1 MKMKLT
7 KKNVDALT
15 CNNVHGR
22 ELIRDAQ
29 CRGLGIEVRS
39 TGGKTYYYVYRDAN
53 GKQRS
58 YKLANAADVS
68 PTQAR
73 LLCERARAKVAMG
86 IDLMEEEG
94 RTLTLDE
101 FFTEK
106 YLPYITSYRRSYW
119 TDQPLYQN
127 HVQSLIGKMPLNTI
141 KNEHIV
147 LVMSAISEKLADASC
162 NRLLAMLRYII

>member
-1 MKMKLT
+1 
-7 KKNVDALT
+7 
-15 CNNVHGR
+15 
-22 ELIRDAQ
+22 
-29 CRGLGIEVRS
+29 
-39 TGGKTYYYVYRDAN
+39 
-53 GKQRS
+53 
-58 YKLANAADVS
+58 
-68 PTQAR
+68 
-73 LLCERARAKVAMG
+73 
-86 IDLMEEEG
+86 MEEEG

-106 YLPYITSYRRSYW
+106 YLHYITSYRRSYW